1 MNIRKRGFCLYG
13 IYREYLALYIKEKIL
28 NLLEG
33 NIEYTEW
40 VEDDIAY
47 VVIDYVKSAN
57 NIVDEIMR
65 QLASKQ

>member
-1 MNIRKRGFCLYG
+1 MNRVN
-13 IYREYLALYIKEKIL
+13 REDLALYIKEKIQ

-47 VVIDYVKSAN
+47 VEIDYEKSAN

>member
-1 MNIRKRGFCLYG
+1 MFNKEDLIF
-13 IYREYLALYIKEKIL
+13 YIKEKIQ

-47 VVIDYVKSAN
+47 VEIDYEKSAN

-65 QLASKQ
+65 QLANKQ

>member
-1 MNIRKRGFCLYG
+1 MFNKEDLIF
-13 IYREYLALYIKEKIL
+13 YIKEKIQ

-47 VVIDYVKSAN
+47 VEIDYEKSAN

>member
-1 MNIRKRGFCLYG
+1 MNK
-13 IYREYLALYIKEKIL
+13 ENLAFYIKEKIQ

-47 VVIDYVKSAN
+47 VEIDYEKSAN

>member
-1 MNIRKRGFCLYG
+1 MNRVN
-13 IYREYLALYIKEKIL
+13 RENLAFYVKEKIQT
-28 NLLEG
+28 LLEG

-47 VVIDYVKSAN
+47 VEIDYEKSAN

>member
-1 MNIRKRGFCLYG
+1 MTCFADKIKDILINNGEEL
-13 IYREYLALYIKEKIL
+13 KEKIQY
-28 NLLEG
+28 LLEG

-47 VVIDYVKSAN
+47 VEIDCEKSAG

-65 QLASKQ
+65 LLESKQ

>member
-1 MNIRKRGFCLYG
+1 MNRVN
-13 IYREYLALYIKEKIL
+13 RENLAFYIKEKIQT
-28 NLLEG
+28 LLED

-47 VVIDYVKSAN
+47 VEIDYEKSAN
-57 NIVDEIMR
+57 NIVDEIVR

>member
-1 MNIRKRGFCLYG
+1 MLAFS
-13 IYREYLALYIKEKIL
+13 REELKSEIQ

-47 VVIDYVKSAN
+47 VEIDYEKSASS
-57 NIVDEIMR
+57 IVDELMR
-65 QLASKQ
+65 KLENK

>member
-1 MNIRKRGFCLYG
+1 MVVH
-13 IYREYLALYIKEKIL
+13 IKEKIQ

-47 VVIDYVKSAN
+47 VEIDYEKSAN

>member
-1 MNIRKRGFCLYG
+1 MDAFS
-13 IYREYLALYIKEKIL
+13 REWLKEKIQ

-40 VEDDIAY
+40 AEDNIAY
-47 VVIDYVKSAN
+47 VEIDYEKSAG

-65 QLASKQ
+65 QLESKQ